1 MGGGWIFLYVYIYP
15 CEQDEPQADNVMNVG
30 SPGISPE
37 KEKEEPV
44 ISPEKEKEQDGQQ
57 EAEAD
62 QEITKVLIFYII
74 PFWND

>member
-1 MGGGWIFLYVYIYP
+1 
-15 CEQDEPQADNVMNVG
+15 MNVG